1 MGSMNADNMQLNNM
15 FVELNGQRMGF
26 GDLIRGVMNYNKDNI
41 VGSIGKA
48 LEANERENATLEK
61 KLNTIRYL
69 GADSDRSKGISLTN
83 EEKAAL
89 EKKKQ
94 QMNFMNKM
102 TNISEMVENGIN
114 LLLAYRE
121 KEYTII
127 RAGIAMLDATLS
139 QTLQIAGKNISDG
152 LGVISK
158 VYAGDV
164 KSLGSTALKNEM
176 DMMKQLM
183 KFENNFALNK
193 IQLDNKTYEAQY
205 KYFTDSGKS
214 FTKMGE
220 NFRKLVGTKKY
231 RNDLGAHEVV
241 RFMEANEKYANQ
253 VDKWGDVI
261 EKSIDKIQGFDDKIM
276 APIRQMTY
284 EQRKAVNEY
293 NQQIFEQMT
302 DSFSKL
308 TDLVNQVSMSL
319 FELDKR
325 AKQTAL
331 SFGYIGNKGQQYRNK
346 IIQENLTAALWGKD
360 AKDLLDNQDKY
371 LGSSD
376 RGLMMSN
383 KEQNMTFA
391 AARLYGME
399 NASEM
404 SALFGE
410 MNIFNTS
417 IEKGADTMREMYD
430 IANKMGVSNKK
441 FVKDLSSNLKLA
453 QKYNFVGGTK
463 AMEKMSLWAQ
473 QVRLNLNSAAQFAE
487 KLIGGGIEETLTTAA
502 NLQVLGGN
510 AAIFSDPLGM
520 MYDAG
525 ADMESMAHRI
535 EAMVGNF
542 GTLDR
547 KTGETTFSWTDTKM
561 MNEIAKALGMSRE
574 EVMNINREKNKRSV
588 VSRQM
593 SNTGLTEAQI
603 RQASNRAYYDET
615 TSQFMV
621 NTFSN
626 GPVAVKDLTTELLND
641 VLPEDNQEALVE
653 YAKRSLDIETQQLAI
668 AKETAAKTMNQ
679 TYTEWDVAQ
688 AERKNIE
695 LENQELMIRTGV
707 SRFAEIMKME
717 NDALEAGFEK
727 MRVAVQEGGVFDT
740 YITTFNNN
748 LDDSIENVSKL
759 NNEYIAFS
767 NALAEGGAKLSEFL
781 NYIGV
786 ATGNESL
793 LSTASNLS
801 KEEAYKA
808 KHGEDW
814 VYKTFS
820 GNPLMHLFGE
830 EDLSTN
836 LKNFFIAKNQSDR
849 TIWSMLGQSLVQGAA
864 NLISGD
870 NVEKIGDGVIHN
882 PMVASIDN
890 ADRLY
895 AAKSGGAL
903 DKSLEIIAAMI
914 SHISNQIKNGIDT
927 NTNLNVNGNLNVQGN
942 NIDVAKLVKTISNDT
957 DASYELLKLVNDTM
971 SKQENLKV
979 RTTRLI

>member
-1 MGSMNADNMQLNNM
+1 MADMNVDNLNVRIGGRNVGLMDLMKMGVNTAMKSNLGESINRVSETSDYADLLENM
-15 FVELNGQRMGF
+15 FKNNSQKKTPDSDEQKILKQEAKRMNRLKWF
-26 GDLIRGVMNYNKDNI
+26 DN
-41 VGSIGKA
+41 VY
-48 LEANERENATLEK
+48 
-61 KLNTIRYL
+61 NTIES
-69 GADSDRSKGISLTN
+69 GV
-83 EEKAAL
+83 
-89 EKKKQ
+89 
-94 QMNFMNKM
+94 
-102 TNISEMVENGIN
+102 EMI
-114 LLLAYRE
+114 LAYRE
-121 KEYTII
+121 KEYKII
-127 RAGIAMLDATLS
+127 HAGIEMLNATLS
-139 QTLQIAGKNISDG
+139 QQLQIAGKNVSDG
-152 LGVISK
+152 LGIISK
-158 VYAGDV
+158 VYAGDI

-176 DMMKQLM
+176 EMMKQVM
-183 KFENNFALNK
+183 KFENNFALSK
-193 IQLDNKTYEAQY
+193 INLDNKIYDAQY
-205 KYFTDSGKS
+205 EFFTTEAKELVNLGKNGHKILHDIKHPYNSQGKYLNEIEQQKAA
-214 FTKMGE
+214 E
-220 NFRKLVGTKKY
+220 NQFGQYLE
-231 RNDLGAHEVV
+231 NIQDL
-241 RFMEANEKYANQ
+241 ANQ
-253 VDKWGDVI
+253 GIGLI
-261 EKSIDKIQGFDDKIM
+261 EKFNTRITQ
-276 APIRQMTY
+276 PVRQMTY
-284 EQRKAVNEY
+284 DQRKAVNEY
-293 NQQIFEQMT
+293 HEQIVEQMT

-360 AKDLLDNQDKY
+360 AKDLLENQDKY

-430 IANKMGVSNKK
+430 IANQMGVSNKK

-615 TSQFMV
+615 DGQFKV

-626 GPVAVKDLTTELLND
+626 GPVAVKDLTTQLLKD

-679 TYTEWDVAQ
+679 TYTKWDVAQ
-688 AERKNIE
+688 AKRKNIE
-695 LENQELMIRTGV
+695 SENQDLMIRTAV
-707 SRFAEIMKME
+707 YRFADIMKME
-717 NDALEAGFEK
+717 NDALTAGFTK
-727 MRVAVQEGGVFDT
+727 MREAVQEGGVFDT
-740 YITTFNNN
+740 YITTFNTN
-748 LDDSIENVSKL
+748 LETSINRVNDL

-781 NYIGV
+781 KYIGV

-808 KHGEDW
+808 KYKENW

-820 GNPLMHLFGE
+820 GTPLMHLFGE
-830 EDLSTN
+830 EDLSTK
-836 LKNFFIAKNQSDR
+836 LKNFYVAKNQSDR
-849 TIWSMLGQSLVQGAA
+849 SIWSMLGESIIRGIGSA
-864 NLISGD
+864 IPGD

-903 DKSLEIIAAMI
+903 DKSLEIIAAMV

-942 NIDVAKLVKTISNDT
+942 NIDVTKLVKMISNDT